1 MPGEGG
7 DSVIMIL
14 PGLKDGG
21 LEVIIGLGLGV
32 MEKLLDDEFTK
43 LPSLESVRVSMSE
56 ESWCILQG

>member
-14 PGLKDGG
+14 PGLKDDR
-21 LEVIIGLGLGV
+21 LEVSIGLGLGV

-43 LPSLESVRVSMSE
+43 VAQP
-56 ESWCILQG
+56 